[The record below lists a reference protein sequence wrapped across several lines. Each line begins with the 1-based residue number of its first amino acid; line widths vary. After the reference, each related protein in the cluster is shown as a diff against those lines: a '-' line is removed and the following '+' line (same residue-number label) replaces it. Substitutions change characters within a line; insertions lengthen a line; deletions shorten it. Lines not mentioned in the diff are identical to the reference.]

1 MKITV
6 QTLTPKTLV
15 LDVHCDETIRSIKE
29 RVIRKEGHPYD
40 VVRFVFRGNVLD
52 DDDRTLRECNVA
64 DDSLIFLILHT
75 KISMCRHE
83 NILVNVATPSG
94 DAIAVQASRRTTVST
109 IKSILCS
116 ELNARAVASA
126 DEASARGACCGW
138 MHKLVMWPW

>member
-6 QTLTPKTLV
+6 QTPGKRLV
-15 LDVHCDETIRSIKE
+15 FDVHCDETIRSIKE
-29 RVIRKEGHPYD
+29 RVGRRESHPYD
-40 VVRFVFRGNVLD
+40 VARFLFCGKALD

-64 DDSLIFLILHT
+64 DDSLLFLILHT
-75 KISMCRHE
+75 KISTCRHE

-94 DAIAVQASRRTTVST
+94 DTIALQASRRTTVST

>member
-6 QTLTPKTLV
+6 QTLTQNKHV
-15 LDVHCDETIRSIKE
+15 LDFHCDETIRSIKE
-29 RVIRKEGHPYD
+29 RIIDKEGHPYCVIRLICD
-40 VVRFVFRGNVLD
+40 GKALD
-52 DDDRTLRECNVA
+52 DDDRTLRECNVT
-64 DDSLIFLILHT
+64 DESPMFLILHT
-75 KISMCRHE
+75 KISECLHE

-94 DAIAVQASRRTTVST
+94 DTIALQASRRTTVST

-138 MHKLVMWPW
+138 MPKLVMWPW